1 MARARERGGALHVQR
16 FQGVLGNVVAIRLAA
31 DLFHDQPG
39 DAVVDVAVFEA
50 AANRMGE
57 RNVRERAN
65 LFLEAS
71 GTAPKVVAVL
81 FATNRWCD

>member
-39 DAVVDVAVFEA
+39 DVVVDVAVFEA

-57 RNVRERAN
+57 PNVPQRPDLLLEGTVLDRA
-65 LFLEAS
+65 F
-71 GTAPKVVAVL
+71 
-81 FATNRWCD
+81 